1 MARIRE
7 FDTDKAVAQTMDLFW
22 ERGHEGTSLQDLT
35 EGLAIGSGSLHA
47 AFGSK
52 YGLYQAALERYRQE
66 CVGPMLEAL
75 SIDSDVRGVLRGLLT
90 VLVTDAV
97 ADERRRGCMVVNAAR
112 SGCPTTR
119 QPATPSA
126 PCCRAT
132 RTPSRRRSSPPA
144 SAANS
149 RPTRTRGALGAFLG
163 TFITGLRVA
172 AKTNPDEVALIRTVE
187 VALSVLD

>member
-35 EGLAIGSGSLHA
+35 EGLAIGSGSLYA

-52 YGLYQAALERYRQE
+52 DGLYQAALERYRQE

-90 VLVTDAV
+90 VLVTD
-97 ADERRRGCMVVNAAR
+97 ERRRGCMVVNAAR

-119 QPATPSA
+119 QPAIPSA

-149 RPTRTRGALGAFLG
+149 RPPRTRGALGGFLG
-163 TFITGLRVA
+163 PSSPGCAWLPRPTPTRWL
-172 AKTNPDEVALIRTVE
+172 
-187 VALSVLD
+187 

>member
-22 ERGHEGTSLQDLT
+22 EPGHEGTSLQDLT
-35 EGLAIGSGSLHA
+35 EGLAIGALYA

-52 YGLYQAALERYRQE
+52 DGLYQAALERYRQE
-66 CVGPMLEAL
+66 RVGPMLEAL
-75 SIDSDVRGVLRGLLT
+75 SIDSDVRGVPRGLLT
-90 VLVTDAV
+90 VLDTDAV
-97 ADERRRGCMVVNAAR
+97 ADDRRRGCMVVNAAR

-119 QPATPSA
+119 QRATPSA

-149 RPTRTRGALGAFLG
+149 RPTRTRGALGGFLG

-172 AKTNPDEVALIRTVE
+172 AKTNPDEVALMRTVE
-187 VALSVLD
+187 VAVSVLD